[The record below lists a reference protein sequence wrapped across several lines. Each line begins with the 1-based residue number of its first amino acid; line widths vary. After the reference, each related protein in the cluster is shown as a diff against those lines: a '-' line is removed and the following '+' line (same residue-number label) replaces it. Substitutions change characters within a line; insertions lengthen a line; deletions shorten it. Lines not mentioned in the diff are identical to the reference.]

1 MTSPAL
7 QLEQFLDLA
16 ARGHDQGVRNMLAA
30 YPNLAKEAVADKT
43 IKQVHGTTALHLAA
57 FHGHVK
63 VMEILLAAGADIH
76 ARNIVGET
84 PLLVATSKRHVHAV
98 EWLLEKGADAN
109 LGNDQ
114 LYTPLMSASHAG
126 CADCAEALIKHGAVV
141 NAVNKEL
148 QSALHYVIWANNDA
162 ETQKTI
168 RVLLAHGMDETL
180 RDKMGNTALDEARHM
195 TFEIETGLESEINVV
210 VEMRAETV
218 RKKGVENA
226 IQNLKTGAG
235 SPLAAPRTATFKP
248 KSP

>member
-1 MTSPAL
+1 MSKPVL
-7 QLEQFLDLA
+7 LEQFLDLA

-30 YPNLAKEAVADKT
+30 YPNLAKEAVADKAT
-43 IKQVHGTTALHLAA
+43 KQVMGTTALHLAA
-57 FHGHVK
+57 YHGHMK
-63 VMEILLAAGADIH
+63 VMEALLNAGADIH

-109 LGNDQ
+109 LGNAQ
-114 LYTPLMSASHAG
+114 LYTPMMSASRAG
-126 CADCAEALIKHGAVV
+126 CADCATALIKHGAAV
-141 NAVNKEL
+141 NAVNREE
-148 QSALHYVIWANNDA
+148 QSALHYAIWADDDRGA
-162 ETQKTI
+162 QDVI

-195 TFEIETGLESEINVV
+195 TFAIETGLESEINIV
-210 VEMRAETV
+210 VEHRTETA
-218 RKKGVENA
+218 RKKDVENV

-235 SPLAAPRTATFKP
+235 TPLAAPRTATFKP